1 MRIKFLLLAIFAL
14 IYGSAKLKADQSQ
27 YQTFIS
33 YIDTLH
39 CISGEAF
46 NDRSFKEAMKYE
58 VAISKLIAEDSAL
71 LNRVISNRSDMLLY
85 AAQFQPIDSVW
96 KYSNIL
102 LEELSHTEINSS
114 EYKVLQLR
122 TAYFDALRE
131 EGNANDS
138 IAEITTFQIKKLYGE
153 KSTEYAEALLLKSVI
168 LIRSIPSMLEVDYRE
183 QKKIS
188 HKKMKVAEKSINQA
202 ISIYECLKIPLVNIW
217 PSYALALKETI
228 FFEKMW
234 RWHGH
239 VIRHYISANEMYGI
253 ASNVSNGACAQTN
266 SIYRSILNAPDGRS
280 IPDAIDAL
288 DNLVE
293 IRCASRGN
301 TSIDA
306 RFLFIASAL
315 SNVINDIQ
323 GAQFF
328 IKRAKLLN
336 SFRSEENNHNDS
348 IFNYLEIEINQ
359 NRIRLAQLEKNM
371 PLKGFEEALLTI
383 GSPNYDILKYRQD
396 HSDEYWFAPTL
407 DVHERELNYSNL
419 IRELMVMFS
428 GSPFLNKDLLSRF
441 GLERI
446 KEERW
451 NKHIDYPES
460 KASYIYPAHGEEIY
474 YFDDLNQA
482 IGSPLVSIYDKLERK
497 KDKSFEDYQN
507 LSRCCF
513 YLYNFEK
520 AASSEQGALET
531 LLTNDSKDGNLIMEC
546 QKRMTYLMML
556 DLWYDLWL
564 YSDATRL
571 ASIYNGKLEDMM
583 SRRANYLKKHPEVIE
598 KKLEKIIAS
607 AQTFSYEAI
616 PYLYSILPNLG
627 NEERLMFWRDFS
639 AWFYSIMPML
649 TFTPGMEEA
658 IYDVQLFS
666 KGLLL
671 ETSKTSTPKQ
681 YRWKDISKVLNSD
694 EIAIEFIQ
702 SGIGYCAAII
712 KSDSMKPQIVP
723 LFTQSEYNSLSE
735 DMGLYL
741 SSAGYDLILSPLNI
755 SDSISTIYFS
765 PTGILNT
772 IAIES
777 FYDKSGVLA
786 SDKWNF
792 VRLSSTKELLSGHK
806 KRDSKYIALY
816 GGLDYNQ
823 RIVQDDK
830 YNDTILSKKD
840 GLCSTRY
847 IAPEELRYG
856 VDSLRWSLPEVA
868 TIRELY
874 NEKSPLTEISLFTS
888 AAGVEE
894 SVYSLQNKMPDI
906 IHFSTHGYYWTE
918 EEREKR
924 TYISFVERANME
936 DNDPTA
942 QAMLFSGLFLSGAN
956 TVLSGEMLPDN
967 TEDGVLTAKELSG
980 LNFSMT
986 DFVALSA
993 CQTGLGVLNGDGV
1006 FGLQRGFKLAGIK
1019 TLLMSLWP
1027 VHDKATELLMIE
1039 FYRNMLNGDTKNTAL
1054 NKAKKHIKNY
1064 SDEEY
1069 DFSDPEYWAGW
1080 ILLDAL
1086 N

>member
-1 MRIKFLLLAIFAL
+1 MRIKFLLLAIFAM
-14 IYGSAKLKADQSQ
+14 ICGSAKSKADQSQ
-27 YQTFIS
+27 YPTFIS

-39 CISGEAF
+39 CMSEEAF
-46 NDRSFKEAMKYE
+46 NDRSFKEAMQYE
-58 VAISKLIAEDSAL
+58 VAISKLIPKDFAL
-71 LNRVISNRSDMLLY
+71 LNRVISNRSDILLY
-85 AAQFQPIDSVW
+85 SAQFQPIDSVW
-96 KYSNIL
+96 MYSNIL
-102 LEELSHTEINSS
+102 LEELSNKEINSP

-122 TAYFDALRE
+122 TAYFDSLRK

-138 IAEITTFQIKKLYGE
+138 IAEITTLQIKKLYGE

-168 LIRSIPSMLEVDYRE
+168 LIRSIPSILEVDYRE
-183 QKKIS
+183 QKKIR
-188 HKKMKVAEKSINQA
+188 HKKMKMAEKSIKQA
-202 ISIYECLKIPLVNIW
+202 ISIYKSLKIPLENTW

-228 FFEKMW
+228 LFEKMW
-234 RWHGH
+234 RWHGYA
-239 VIRHYISANEMYGI
+239 IRHSIRANEEYGI

-266 SIYRSILNAPDGRS
+266 SIYRSILNTSDGRG

-293 IRCASRGN
+293 IRRASRGN

-306 RFLFIASAL
+306 RLLFIASAL
-315 SNVINDIQ
+315 SNIINDIQ
-323 GAQFF
+323 GAQSF
-328 IKRAKLLN
+328 IKRAKLVN
-336 SFRSEENNHNDS
+336 SCRSDENNLNDS
-348 IFNYLEIEINQ
+348 IFNYLDIAINQ
-359 NRIRLAQLEKNM
+359 NKIRLAQLEKHL

-396 HSDEYWFAPTL
+396 HSDEYWFAPSL

-419 IRELMVMFS
+419 IRELMLMFS
-428 GSPFLNKDLLSRF
+428 GSPFLNKDFLSRF
-441 GLERI
+441 GLGRI

-451 NKHIDYPES
+451 NRYIDYPEPKGS
-460 KASYIYPAHGEEIY
+460 FIYGADGEEFY
-474 YFDDLNQA
+474 YFDYLNQA
-482 IGSPLVSIYDKLERK
+482 LGSPLVSIYDKLERK

-513 YLYNFEK
+513 YQYNFEK
-520 AASSEQGALET
+520 AASSERCALET
-531 LLTNDSKDGNLIMEC
+531 LLTNNSKDGNLLMEC
-546 QKRMTYLMML
+546 QKRMTYLLIL

-571 ASIYNGKLEDMM
+571 VPKHNKKLENMR

-598 KKLEKIIAS
+598 EKLEKLIAS
-607 AQTFSYEAI
+607 AQTFSYDAI

-627 NEERLMFWRDFS
+627 NEERIMFWRDFS

-649 TFTPGMEEA
+649 AFTPGMEEV

-671 ETSKTSTPKQ
+671 ETSKTSTPRQ

-702 SGIGYCAAII
+702 SSIGYCAAII

-741 SSAGYDLILSPLNI
+741 SSAGYDLILTPLNI
-755 SDSISTIYFS
+755 PDSISTIYFS

-777 FYDKSGVLA
+777 FFDRFGVLA
-786 SDKWNF
+786 SDKWNL

-806 KRDSKYIALY
+806 KRNSKYIALY
-816 GGLDYNQ
+816 GGLDYNR
-823 RIVQDDK
+823 RIVQNEK

-840 GLCSTRY
+840 GISSRRY

-888 AAGVEE
+888 GAGVEE

-936 DNDPTA
+936 DSDPTEE
-942 QAMLFSGLFLSGAN
+942 AMLFSGLFLSGAN

-967 TEDGVLTAKELSG
+967 TKDGVLTAKELSE

-1006 FGLQRGFKLAGIK
+1006 FGLQRGFKLAGVK

-1039 FYRNMLNGDTKNTAL
+1039 FYRNMLNGDTKINAL
-1054 NKAKKHIKNY
+1054 NKAKKYIKNY

-1080 ILLDAL
+1080 IILDGL

>member
-14 IYGSAKLKADQSQ
+14 IYGSAKSKADQSQ

-39 CISGEAF
+39 CISEEAF
-46 NDRSFKEAMKYE
+46 NDRSYKEAMKYE
-58 VAISKLIAEDSAL
+58 AAISKLIPKDSAL
-71 LNRVISNRSDMLLY
+71 LNRVISNRSDMFLY
-85 AAQFQPIDSVW
+85 AAQFLPIDSVW

-102 LEELSHTEINSS
+102 SEELSHKEINSP

-122 TAYFDALRE
+122 LAYFDALRE

-153 KSTEYAEALLLKSVI
+153 KSTEYAEALLLTSVI
-168 LIRSIPSMLEVDYRE
+168 LIRSIPSILEVDYRE
-183 QKKIS
+183 QKKIR

-202 ISIYECLKIPLVNIW
+202 ISIYKYLKIPLVNIW
-217 PSYALALKETI
+217 PTYAFALKETI

-234 RWHGH
+234 RWYGGH
-239 VIRHYISANEMYGI
+239 AISHYISANEKYGI

-266 SIYRSILNAPDGRS
+266 SIYRSILNAPDGRD

-293 IRCASRGN
+293 IRSASRGN

-306 RFLFIASAL
+306 RFLFFASAL
-315 SNVINDIQ
+315 SNVINDIK
-323 GAQFF
+323 GAQSF
-328 IKRAKLLN
+328 IKRAKLVN
-336 SFRSEENNHNDS
+336 SWRSDESNHNDS

-359 NRIRLAQLEKNM
+359 NKIRLAQLEKNM

-383 GSPNYDILKYRQD
+383 GSPNYDMLKYSQD

-407 DVHERELNYSNL
+407 DVHEIELNYSNL
-419 IRELMVMFS
+419 IRELMVIFS
-428 GSPFLNKDLLSRF
+428 GSPFLDKDFLSRF

-451 NKHIDYPES
+451 NNYLDYQES
-460 KASYIYPAHGEEIY
+460 KVIHLYEAHGKEIY
-474 YFDDLNQA
+474 FFDDLNQA

-520 AASSEQGALET
+520 AASYERGALET

-546 QKRMTYLMML
+546 QKRMTYLLML

-564 YSDATRL
+564 YSDASRM
-571 ASIYNGKLEDMM
+571 ASIYNEKLENKM

-598 KKLEKIIAS
+598 EKFEILITS

-627 NEERLMFWRDFS
+627 NDERLMFWRDFS
-639 AWFYSIMPML
+639 AWFYSIMPIL
-649 TFTPGMEEA
+649 AFSSGMEEV
-658 IYDVQLFS
+658 IYDAQLFS

-671 ETSKTSTPKQ
+671 ETSNTLTPKQ
-681 YRWKDISKVLNSD
+681 YQWKDISKVLNSD

-712 KSDSMKPQIVP
+712 KSDSMRPQIVP
-723 LFTQSEYNSLSE
+723 LFTQSEYNTLSE

-741 SSAGYDLILSPLNI
+741 SSAGYDLIFAPLNI

-786 SDKWNF
+786 SDKWNL
-792 VRLSSTKELLSGHK
+792 VRLSTTKELL
-806 KRDSKYIALY
+806 
-816 GGLDYNQ
+816 LDHP
-823 RIVQDDK
+823 K
-830 YNDTILSKKD
+830 
-840 GLCSTRY
+840 
-847 IAPEELRYG
+847 
-856 VDSLRWSLPEVA
+856 
-868 TIRELY
+868 IR
-874 NEKSPLTEISLFTS
+874 KQSQWQSQ
-888 AAGVEE
+888 
-894 SVYSLQNKMPDI
+894 LQ
-906 IHFSTHGYYWTE
+906 
-918 EEREKR
+918 
-924 TYISFVERANME
+924 
-936 DNDPTA
+936 
-942 QAMLFSGLFLSGAN
+942 
-956 TVLSGEMLPDN
+956 
-967 TEDGVLTAKELSG
+967 
-980 LNFSMT
+980 
-986 DFVALSA
+986 
-993 CQTGLGVLNGDGV
+993 
-1006 FGLQRGFKLAGIK
+1006 
-1019 TLLMSLWP
+1019 
-1027 VHDKATELLMIE
+1027 
-1039 FYRNMLNGDTKNTAL
+1039 
-1054 NKAKKHIKNY
+1054 
-1064 SDEEY
+1064 
-1069 DFSDPEYWAGW
+1069 
-1080 ILLDAL
+1080 
-1086 N
+1086 